1 MVEKTKCSG
10 ADAEACLLCAAAPSP
25 SRQASIPVRSLFPG
39 MMSVPCRAELFWSES
54 DRLLGPFSA
63 AGAAG
68 PDVTAAEAHREPMR
82 AQEEE
87 APRERKASSIG
98 VRARRREE
106 RGGEASDMVYET
118 VSGEAGPCS
127 CQDHK

>member
-1 MVEKTKCSG
+1 
-10 ADAEACLLCAAAPSP
+10 
-25 SRQASIPVRSLFPG
+25 

>member
-1 MVEKTKCSG
+1 MLWVPM
-10 ADAEACLLCAAAPSP
+10 LRPVRSP
-25 SRQASIPVRSLFPG
+25 LQLPQASIPVRSLFPG
-39 MMSVPCRAELFWSES
+39 TMSVPRRAELFWSES

-68 PDVTAAEAHREPMR
+68 PDVTAAEAHREPMG

-127 CQDHK
+127 CRDHK